1 MIDFRSD
8 QEKQNAAN
16 QVQAEQNDYRQAF
29 LKSQEENA
37 QLHAKLAQISAN
49 HTELQNRMGELF
61 QAFETH
67 RQAVHKQTDDM
78 LQMSRSI
85 EEMVTHSYQQNQTLM
100 EQYRTGINQRLSTLR
115 DQAQLEHKP

>member
-8 QEKQNAAN
+8 QEKDRAGIQH
-16 QVQAEQNDYRQAF
+16 QIERNDYRQAF

-37 QLHAKLAQISAN
+37 QLHAKLEQISAN
-49 HTELQNRMGELF
+49 HAELQNRISELF
-61 QAFETH
+61 QAFEAH

-85 EEMVTHSYQQNQTLM
+85 EEMVTHSYQKNQTLM
-100 EQYRTGINQRLSTLR
+100 EQYRTDINQRLSALR